1 MHSLRRAIL
10 ALAALT
16 PAFAL
21 AASGVPVIV
30 RNATT
35 DPANVNVANRQPIPV
50 VVSNPTS
57 PQAAVTVANTTPI
70 PVQGTVS
77 VASSTQAPLN
87 VRVVNPP
94 PEPTPFQSLVFA
106 TVSPGGAAE
115 NCAPLTIPAGTVLIV
130 QQIAFDIRSNAS
142 RPDVY
147 LRAVLESGS
156 HNNHRVR
163 PTNLTKVPEG
173 DTDDWSTWTAQLTGP
188 FLANPGFSLQVCA
201 GLSRNATTELSAL
214 VTGTTVPP

>member
-1 MHSLRRAIL
+1 MHPLRTAIL

-30 RNATT
+30 RNAAT
-35 DPANVNVANRQPIPV
+35 DPANVNVANRHPIPV

-94 PEPTPFQSLVFA
+94 PEPTPFQTLVFA
-106 TVSPGGAAE
+106 TISPGGVAE
-115 NCAPLTIPAGTVLIV
+115 DCAPLTIPAGTVLIV
-130 QQIAFDIRSNAS
+130 QQVAFDIRSNAA
-142 RPDVY
+142 RPEVY

-163 PTNLTKVPEG
+163 PTNLTKVEG
-173 DTDDWSTWTAQLTGP
+173 DADDWSTWTAQLTGP
-188 FLANPGFSLQVCA
+188 FLANPGFSIYICA